1 MNPDF
6 SRTLNRQVKKYLGT
20 TPSLPGLEGF
30 LQAVNDTYK
39 TFDRDR
45 ELLERSLDLTSA
57 ELTASNERFRAE
69 RTQAL
74 ERLSE
79 SEQILQSINENLSE
93 GVFRIDSAGNFHF
106 VNQAFRKLV
115 GATESLPPNFGLVF
129 SDPETWFTLKSM
141 IEINGFVKKEE
152 SQING
157 TSGLI
162 WVLISIVKVNVPGK
176 GDVYD
181 GSVINI
187 TQQKETERNL
197 RRANDIL
204 ANTINIRKKAEE
216 DLRRALEKEREL
228 TELKSRL
235 VSMTSHEFRTP
246 LTTIQA
252 NAELLNMR
260 LSGLSAEELGKV
272 RRHIDRITVEIT
284 KLTKLLD
291 DILLMGRYESGKITF
306 HPEEHDLVG
315 LLRDVLQTKGTMSS
329 DPRILTLR
337 IEGTPRSVVI
347 DPTLLTHALS
357 NLVSNALKYSVG
369 NREPEVTMS
378 FEPAQV
384 QIRIKDFGIGIPE
397 ADRANLFQT
406 FFRAS
411 NATQIQG
418 TGMGLVIVKL
428 FVELHG
434 GQVHLDS
441 TEGEGT
447 TVTVTIPTASQPKTT
462 V

>member
-1 MNPDF
+1 
-6 SRTLNRQVKKYLGT
+6 
-20 TPSLPGLEGF
+20 
-30 LQAVNDTYK
+30 
-39 TFDRDR
+39 
-45 ELLERSLDLTSA
+45 
-57 ELTASNERFRAE
+57 
-69 RTQAL
+69 
-74 ERLSE
+74 
-79 SEQILQSINENLSE
+79 
-93 GVFRIDSAGNFHF
+93 
-106 VNQAFRKLV
+106 
-115 GATESLPPNFGLVF
+115 
-129 SDPETWFTLKSM
+129 
-141 IEINGFVKKEE
+141 
-152 SQING
+152 
-157 TSGLI
+157 
-162 WVLISIVKVNVPGK
+162 
-176 GDVYD
+176 
-181 GSVINI
+181 
-187 TQQKETERNL
+187 
-197 RRANDIL
+197 
-204 ANTINIRKKAEE
+204 
-216 DLRRALEKEREL
+216 
-228 TELKSRL
+228 
-235 VSMTSHEFRTP
+235 
-246 LTTIQA
+246 
-252 NAELLNMR
+252 
-260 LSGLSAEELGKV
+260 
-272 RRHIDRITVEIT
+272 
-284 KLTKLLD
+284 
-291 DILLMGRYESGKITF
+291 
-306 HPEEHDLVG
+306 
-315 LLRDVLQTKGTMSS
+315 MSS
-329 DPRILTLR
+329 DPRTLTLR